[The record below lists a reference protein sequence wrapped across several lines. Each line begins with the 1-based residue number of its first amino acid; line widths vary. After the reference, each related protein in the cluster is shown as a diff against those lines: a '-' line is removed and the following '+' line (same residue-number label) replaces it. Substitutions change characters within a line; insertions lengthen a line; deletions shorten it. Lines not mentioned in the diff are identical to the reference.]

1 MNSLKHLCINYLN
14 CVSQHSCMEDEAYN
28 DAIGYDEEDVDVED
42 DGDIS
47 VIGLQPPLPIPR
59 SVSAQLSKFVS
70 EDQNVVGF

>member
-1 MNSLKHLCINYLN
+1 
-14 CVSQHSCMEDEAYN
+14 MEDEAYN

-47 VIGLQPPLPIPR
+47 FIGLPPPLPIPR

>member
-1 MNSLKHLCINYLN
+1 
-14 CVSQHSCMEDEAYN
+14 MEDEAYN

-47 VIGLQPPLPIPR
+47 VIGLPPPLPIPR